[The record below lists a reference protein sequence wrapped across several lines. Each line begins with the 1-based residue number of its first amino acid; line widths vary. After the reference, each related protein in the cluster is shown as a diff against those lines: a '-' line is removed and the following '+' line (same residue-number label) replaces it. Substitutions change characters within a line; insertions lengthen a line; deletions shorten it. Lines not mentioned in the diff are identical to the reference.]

1 MPREPELHMTIR
13 ASVERTKS
21 DESLRVDYGEIDFVA
36 LPRVGER
43 VTIDGVEQG
52 FTKTEPGLV
61 SAVEHLIGTDG
72 SPTITVF
79 VAFE

>member
-1 MPREPELHMTIR
+1 MPRKPELHMAIR
-13 ASVERTKS
+13 ANVERTKG
-21 DESLRVDYGEIDFVA
+21 DESHRVDYGEIDFIA

-43 VTIDGVEQG
+43 VTIDGVKEG
-52 FTKTEPGLV
+52 FTETESGLV

-72 SPTITVF
+72 SSTITVF